1 MTGKN
6 ATYIEHRQAGSD
18 SDEKREI
25 IINGDVTVVEDDSNG
40 KITPEKYIEQLKKK
54 VRQLGNH
61 FEDKEARDELQSII
75 HDWLHGKRDTIT
87 EIE

>member
-1 MTGKN
+1 MSQ
-6 ATYIEHRQAGSD
+6 E
-18 SDEKREI
+18 
-25 IINGDVTVVEDDSNG
+25 
-40 KITPEKYIEQLKKK
+40 LKKR

-61 FEDKEARDELQSII
+61 FEDKKARDELQSII

>member
-1 MTGKN
+1 MSQ
-6 ATYIEHRQAGSD
+6 E
-18 SDEKREI
+18 
-25 IINGDVTVVEDDSNG
+25 
-40 KITPEKYIEQLKKK
+40 LKKR

>member
-1 MTGKN
+1 MSQ
-6 ATYIEHRQAGSD
+6 E
-18 SDEKREI
+18 
-25 IINGDVTVVEDDSNG
+25 
-40 KITPEKYIEQLKKK
+40 LKKR

-75 HDWLHGKRDTIT
+75 HNWLHGKRDTIT

>member
-1 MTGKN
+1 MSQ
-6 ATYIEHRQAGSD
+6 E
-18 SDEKREI
+18 
-25 IINGDVTVVEDDSNG
+25 
-40 KITPEKYIEQLKKK
+40 LKKK

-75 HDWLHGKRDTIT
+75 HNWLHGKRDTIT

>member
-1 MTGKN
+1 MSQ
-6 ATYIEHRQAGSD
+6 E
-18 SDEKREI
+18 
-25 IINGDVTVVEDDSNG
+25 
-40 KITPEKYIEQLKKK
+40 LKKR

-61 FEDKEARDELQSII
+61 FEDKEARDELQAII

>member
-1 MTGKN
+1 MSQ
-6 ATYIEHRQAGSD
+6 E
-18 SDEKREI
+18 
-25 IINGDVTVVEDDSNG
+25 
-40 KITPEKYIEQLKKK
+40 LKKRVK
-54 VRQLGNH
+54 QLGNH

>member
-1 MTGKN
+1 MSQ
-6 ATYIEHRQAGSD
+6 E
-18 SDEKREI
+18 
-25 IINGDVTVVEDDSNG
+25 
-40 KITPEKYIEQLKKK
+40 LKKK

-75 HDWLHGKRDTIT
+75 HDWLHGKRDIIT

>member
-1 MTGKN
+1 MSQ
-6 ATYIEHRQAGSD
+6 E
-18 SDEKREI
+18 
-25 IINGDVTVVEDDSNG
+25 
-40 KITPEKYIEQLKKK
+40 LKKR

-75 HDWLHGKRDTIT
+75 YNWLHGKRDTIT

>member
-1 MTGKN
+1 MSQ
-6 ATYIEHRQAGSD
+6 E
-18 SDEKREI
+18 
-25 IINGDVTVVEDDSNG
+25 
-40 KITPEKYIEQLKKK
+40 LKKK